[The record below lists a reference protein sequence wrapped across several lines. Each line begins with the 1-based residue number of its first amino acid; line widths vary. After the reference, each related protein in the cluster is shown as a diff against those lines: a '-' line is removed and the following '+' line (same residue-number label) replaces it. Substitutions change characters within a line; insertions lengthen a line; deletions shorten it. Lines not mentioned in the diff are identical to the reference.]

1 MKKKV
6 LAILLSAALLVSVSP
21 LAVMASYS
29 DMPTSDHWSYQA
41 LSTASELGLLQGSN
55 GKILPND
62 NLTRA
67 QMATIL
73 VRAFGATEQ
82 AADFNFSD
90 VKPSD
95 WFYANMSI
103 AVKMG
108 WFQGGGGNTLR
119 PNDPISRQE
128 VFVVL
133 ARAIGA
139 AADESFVLA
148 DNFTDASDI
157 AAWAADAA
165 AAMAGKGYIKGAN
178 GKMNPN
184 NRITRAEFAQLMYNL
199 IQGGEI
205 TVEAPKPE
213 TPETQTPEKEEQGS
227 NEFGSASGE
236 SSGGSGNGSGGGSG
250 TGSGGSS
257 SGDDNDVSDPWGD
270 VVVPD
275 SGEGET
281 DEDLPSMEDLTTSD
295 EGWTGIY

>member
-6 LAILLSAALLVSVSP
+6 LAILLSAIMLLSVSP
-21 LAVMASYS
+21 FAVMAEYS
-29 DMPTSDHWSYQA
+29 DMPSADHWAYEA

-82 AADFNFSD
+82 AENFAFAD
-90 VKPSD
+90 VKESD

-103 AVKMG
+103 AVKKG

-139 AADESFVLA
+139 TSDGSFVLA

-157 AAWAADAA
+157 ASWAADAA
-165 AAMAGKGYIKGAN
+165 SAMAAKGYIKGSN

-184 NRITRAEFAQLMYNL
+184 NKITRAEFAQLMYNL
-199 IQGGEI
+199 IRGGEI
-205 TVEAPKPE
+205 TVKEAPGAEEDK
-213 TPETQTPEKEEQGS
+213 KEEDPSNSGGS
-227 NEFGSASGE
+227 SG
-236 SSGGSGNGSGGGSG
+236 SSGGSGGGS
-250 TGSGGSS
+250 SGGSS
-257 SGDDNDVSDPWGD
+257 GGSGESGDNDVSDPWGD
-270 VVVPD
+270 GTITTPED
-275 SGEGET
+275 DTDPET
-281 DEDLPSMEDLTTSD
+281 PSMEDLATSD

>member
-6 LAILLSAALLVSVSP
+6 LAILLSAALLVGVSP
-21 LAVMASYS
+21 FAVMASYS
-29 DMPTSDHWSYQA
+29 DMPASDHWSYQA

-82 AADFNFSD
+82 AADFNFLD
-90 VKPSD
+90 VKPTD

-157 AAWAADAA
+157 ATWAADAA
-165 AAMAGKGYIKGAN
+165 AAMAAKGYIKGAN

-184 NRITRAEFAQLMYNL
+184 NKITRAEFAQLMYNL

-205 TVEAPKPE
+205 IVETA
-213 TPETQTPEKEEQGS
+213 PEKEEVV
-227 NEFGSASGE
+227 EE
-236 SSGGSGNGSGGGSG
+236 DKKPTSSGGGGGFSSNGSGL
-250 TGSGGSS
+250 
-257 SGDDNDVSDPWGD
+257 DNDVVDPWEEI
-270 VVVPD
+270 VPD
-275 SGEGET
+275 QDEGNKDEGT
-281 DEDLPSMEDLTTSD
+281 TEEDSSSTEDLYTSD
-295 EGWTGIY
+295 VGWSGIY